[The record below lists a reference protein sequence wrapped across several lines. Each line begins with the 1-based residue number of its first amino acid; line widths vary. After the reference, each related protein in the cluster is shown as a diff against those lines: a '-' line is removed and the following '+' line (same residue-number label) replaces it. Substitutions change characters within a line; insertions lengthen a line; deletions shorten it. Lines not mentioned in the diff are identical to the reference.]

1 MTHKRMCAA
10 LCAALLLTC
19 SAARAEEKRIGDLI
33 YVPAM
38 TVQAE
43 SGTHTLRVTGLTLD
57 AQGDEPVQTQTLS
70 GVEFGVYVISSSGEV
85 MPWANP
91 LYPTEPMRIRTG
103 EGETRFSLPQ
113 GTEFYLR
120 QESAPEGY
128 LFDINALIPVTDGEV
143 VVQNAMAG
151 ELLLTAR
158 DSLGQPVEGA
168 TFTVISEEG
177 KTQTLVSDENGEAV
191 LSCARA
197 GVYRVEESTLPEGVY
212 DAVRVMTGRETDVV
226 SRTAYGISVQ
236 VSDATRTRL
245 TFEHPASGT
254 VQLTMKIASVGEDGQ
269 ILEAPLPGVRME
281 IWGEKVV
288 TIVTD
293 EAGTAQASLPEGQY
307 TVRLSCEDGA
317 VLPVSEGLM
326 IVESGSTTVIEL
338 TAAQPEG
345 RVALSAS
352 ASREAAGASMTLT
365 SEETGEVF
373 GPYAL
378 DGGNEAISALLA
390 PGAYTLTVQPPKDML
405 LGALACGEEETQE
418 DALRVQVSAGQLTQ
432 AQAELRTIESQRF
445 ALLRADVGED
455 GSQQMQTLDAPDNL
469 ELVGETGEAFGA
481 VQAGDG
487 AALVEALTGTY
498 RLRMPQEDAARLGVR
513 AESEAFE
520 LPGSAESIV
529 FSGVMTRLIV
539 SGVDESEAPVGGAV
553 YAVTDG
559 AGNRVEVT
567 TDESGLAVTPLLA
580 AGTLTVETVVAP
592 QAHDAAF
599 AETVT
604 AQPGEAA
611 RVTLVHEQ
619 YGTASFA
626 VRMQQLDERGE
637 YALAAVPSASISIC
651 RLDGEEVASLTA
663 GEDGLISARL
673 ESGEY
678 IAVVDDAPGTGR
690 ADEGV
695 RFEMTNAQTTQVEL
709 RCYDALGGVRISLV
723 GGALDDGELAQVR
736 FSLTAQDGSTARV
749 TRMQDGFYAGGLTAG
764 SYTLSQTQMPQGYT
778 LGEARSV
785 TVTGGEV
792 TQVSVPLEEY
802 AVLSVSKTGLTFN
815 DSMQTFVVPLTGEYG
830 VFTLE
835 DGAMKPYPS
844 EEAQLTVWSNVT
856 PEQIAGGRQAQLRMP
871 AAVEGTTYYLRE
883 LGTAQ
888 GFALD
893 ETYHEVTL
901 TAGGEATVAC
911 TVSSDRGFFTLEQL
925 DAATGAHVSGGSY
938 ELVDAQTKE
947 TVLAFEMGGEAYT
960 NSMAVAVGSY
970 LLRQT
975 KAAPGYALSAQ
986 AEQEIAIEPYL
997 TQGGATAQAF
1007 MSCAR
1012 VPQDGQMDMIEEL
1025 YAAQEQGLTL
1035 VCVSGGVLDQGQS
1048 LSLPRLTASVSAQ
1061 DGTRVD
1067 VRSVQLDGAADSVGT
1082 TYRARVE
1089 YCLADG
1095 GWQPSDA
1102 RMTQALEGPVA
1113 VSLSDVADDVC
1124 AVRVTYLDA
1133 QTGEEIA
1140 RSGFTLGRVTLDVR
1154 TDAETPVQLLTEAD
1168 VTGTLIY
1175 QLALHGETMHLARE
1189 SHAQLA
1195 FEAAGSGRFATV
1207 PAGRDGSISGV
1218 VFFDNDAD
1226 GLMDVSET
1234 GRYAGMTVTLVSCEG
1249 DELETCRTDAQGC
1262 YRFDSISA
1270 GAYTVRFGAPD
1281 GVAFSRG
1288 EVYSEQAT
1296 SGVQDTRYGESGN
1309 MIIDGDHTDYVVNAG
1324 CIYAAEVGGT
1334 IIERDANGALEGF
1347 GSLNVEMRSLAA
1359 GSEEEPFVVLTEET
1373 GAFLLPGVLPGE
1385 YEVSV
1390 TLPQGYLCADAEEG
1404 RIVRTVTLAQG
1415 DACALGTFVIERGAS
1430 VSGFVRVDDDAD
1442 GVIPDGART
1451 LAGVCVKLLR
1461 ISGGHSELVSET
1473 ITDAD
1478 GAYRFDL
1485 LASGDYSV
1493 LFELSGDWAF
1503 TSFGGDSLVSG
1514 ATSKSGSTE
1523 CFALTPGLVL
1533 EQVNAGVTVPAQLT
1547 VSVFKDTQSDGQ
1559 KGVYEEMLSG
1569 VGVSLVR
1576 LEDGADA
1583 QRMTL
1588 TTGADGLAVFEGVS
1602 PGEYVLEYQMPDA
1615 WRATKQVDPQTTS
1628 YPVSCVPQSTLA
1640 TGRSE
1645 PFTLSMGE
1653 KDAQLYIGAMLSG
1666 SISGEVYYD
1675 DDADASRDEGEAGV
1689 NAALVEL
1696 LNAQGGV
1703 QETTATDENGAYA
1716 FEGLAPGRYTVRFT
1730 AQAGCGFSATERSMT
1745 RSGVQESDSNVS
1757 TTRTITIASGS
1768 AVTTASAGVVRLGA
1782 VSGSLWV
1789 DGNANGVMDEGE
1801 PRLTGVE
1808 VALMNGSGRNILTTV
1823 TSDADGAFSFDAV
1836 RPGSYM
1842 LRVSA
1847 PDGYVFSGAMAGSPL
1862 PVDSERDGRVYTR
1875 AFTLLGGARVEGV
1888 GFGLYT
1894 QSAVKGRV
1902 WLDRDYDG
1910 AMNGAEDGLRG
1921 AVLTLIAAD
1930 GTQAAQTTSQR
1941 TGEYSFSGLVP
1952 GSYTLRIALPEGY
1965 VYTRDGGDSA
1975 AAHAL
1980 DAQQTISLGEIA
1992 MGMTLSDVNI
2002 GALQPAA
2009 VSGFVWLDADDDGR
2023 RQPADA
2029 GVTGARVTLIP
2040 LDGGEETTV
2049 LADVTGAYRF
2059 EHVMPGRYA
2068 LRFELSDG
2076 LAFSKQVEGTRRV
2089 SCVPK
2094 LDALSAQSE
2103 AFDVTSGVN
2112 RTDMDAGVVGV
2123 SSVSGAV
2130 WEDSAY
2136 DGRRGKEERG
2146 VAGVQI
2152 ELIDAASGE
2161 TVAAVQTGEDGAY
2174 SIGFVRTGTYT
2185 VKATLP
2191 DGRVFTCEGASA
2203 ISDRDTSVG
2212 ETAPFTLAMGE
2223 GRDAL
2228 DIGAILPA
2236 AIGGVLYV
2244 DGDENGALDADEA
2257 GLDGAVITLMQ
2268 GGTVVATCET
2278 GADGAYAF
2286 DTVRPGTYRV
2296 RVTLPEDTLFSTQ
2309 TPLTLADAD
2318 ATEGETPAFAIG
2330 MGQQA
2335 QIDALGV
2342 VRAASISGRA
2352 WTDENADGLMASGE
2366 PALPGTKVELLAFDS
2381 QGIGRVLSSM
2391 TVEEDGAYAFGML
2404 RSGVYALR
2412 VTLPEGMLF
2421 ADSLGTEDSSA
2432 VPVVP
2437 GNVGMTAYMTLAM
2450 GERMDSVH
2458 VGGIRPGAIGDTVW
2472 YDLDGNGLQDYR
2484 EPLIAGVELTLW
2496 RVERDGSRQEAAR
2509 TTSDAYGYYCFAD
2522 LRPGTYQVSA
2532 ALREGCT
2539 LTYSFGEPLGEIDSD
2554 LDPESGFSAE
2564 IALGSGQTLRSV
2576 DVGYTEYVK

>member
-19 SAARAEEKRIGDLI
+19 SAAQAEEKRIGDLI

-43 SGTHTLRVTGLTLD
+43 SGTHTLRVTGLALD
-57 AQGDEPVQTQTLS
+57 AQGDEPVETQTLS
-70 GVEFGVYVISSSGEV
+70 GAEFGVYVISSTGGV
-85 MPWANP
+85 TPWANP
-91 LYPTEPMRIRTG
+91 LYPSEPMRIRTG

-128 LFDINALIPVTDGEV
+128 TFDSETLIPVTDEEI

-151 ELLLTAR
+151 QLLLTAR
-158 DSLGQPVEGA
+158 DSLGQPVAGV
-168 TFTVISEEG
+168 TFTVVSEDW
-177 KTQTLVSDENGEAV
+177 KTQKVISDENGEAV
-191 LSCARA
+191 LSCDHA
-197 GVYRVEESTLPEGVY
+197 GTYRVEESALPGDVY
-212 DAVRVMTGRETDVV
+212 DAVRVITGRETDVV
-226 SRTAYGISVQ
+226 SRTTYGISVQ
-236 VSDATRTRL
+236 VSDATRTRV

-254 VQLTMKIASVGEDGQ
+254 VQLTMKLASVGEDGQ
-269 ILEAPLPGVRME
+269 TIEAPLPGVRMD
-281 IWGEKVV
+281 ILGDRVT

-293 EAGTAQASLPEGQY
+293 EAGAAQASLLEGQY
-307 TVRLSCEDGA
+307 TVRLSCESDA

-345 RVALSAS
+345 RVALNAS
-352 ASREAAGASMTLT
+352 ASRVAAGASMTLA

-378 DGGNEAISALLA
+378 DGGNEAISAALA
-390 PGAYTLTVQPPKDML
+390 PGAYTLTVQPPKEML
-405 LGALACGEEETQE
+405 LGALACGGEETQ
-418 DALRVQVSAGQLTQ
+418 DGSLRVQVTAGQLTQ
-432 AQAELRTIESQRF
+432 VQAELRTIESQRF

-455 GSQQMQTLDAPDNL
+455 GSLQTKTLDVPDNL
-469 ELVGETGEAFGA
+469 TLVGETGEELGA

-487 AALVEALTGTY
+487 AALVEALSGTY
-498 RLRMPQEDAARLGVR
+498 RLRMPQEDAARLGVQ

-520 LPGSAESIV
+520 LPGSGESIV
-529 FSGVMTRLIV
+529 FSGVMTRLIIL
-539 SGVDESEAPVGGAV
+539 GVDENEAPVGGAV
-553 YAVTDG
+553 YAVTDE
-559 AGNRVEVT
+559 AGNSIEVT
-567 TDESGLAVTPLLA
+567 TDDSGLAVTPLLT
-580 AGTLTVETVVAP
+580 AGTLTVETVTAP
-592 QAHDAAF
+592 VAHDAAF
-599 AETVT
+599 AATVT
-604 AQPGEAA
+604 ANAGEAA

-626 VRMQQLDERGE
+626 VRMQQLDERGG
-637 YALAAVPSASISIC
+637 YALTAVPGAQISVC

-663 GEDGLISARL
+663 GEDGLVSARL

-678 IAVVDDAPGTGR
+678 VALVTDASGAEEGAV
-690 ADEGV
+690 
-695 RFEMTNAQTTQVEL
+695 FEMANAQTTQVEL
-709 RCYDALGGVRISLV
+709 LCHDALGGVRIALV
-723 GGALDDGELAQVR
+723 GGELDDEALAQVR
-736 FSLTAQDGSTARV
+736 FELTAQDGRAARV
-749 TRMQDGFYAGGLTAG
+749 TRVQEGFYAGGLAEG
-764 SYTLSQTQMPQGYT
+764 EYTLRQTQMPQGYT

-785 TVTGGEV
+785 TVSGGEV

-802 AVLSVSKTGLTFN
+802 AVLGVSKTGLTFN

-830 VFTLE
+830 VYTME
-835 DGAMKPYPS
+835 DGEMEAYPS
-844 EEAQLTVWSNVT
+844 GEAQMTVWSNVT
-856 PEQIAGGRQAQLRMP
+856 PEQIASGRTAQLRLP
-871 AAVEGTTYYLRE
+871 ASVEGTTYYLRE

-893 ETYHEVTL
+893 ESYHEVTL
-901 TAGGEATVAC
+901 TAGGEATVVC

-947 TVLAFEMGGEAYT
+947 TVLAFDMGDEAYT

-986 AEQEIAIEPYL
+986 PEQEIVVEPYL
-997 TQGGATAQAF
+997 TQGGAMTQAF
-1007 MSCAR
+1007 MSSAR
-1012 VPQDGQMDMIEEL
+1012 LPQDGQMDMIDEL

-1035 VCVSGGVLDQGQS
+1035 VCVSGGTLEQGQS
-1048 LSLPRLTASVSAQ
+1048 LSLPRLTVSVGAQ

-1067 VRSVQLDGAADSVGT
+1067 VRSVQLDGASDSVGT
-1082 TYRARVE
+1082 AYRARVE

-1113 VSLSDVADDVC
+1113 VSLSDAPDDVC
-1124 AVRVTYLDA
+1124 AVRVTYIDA

-1140 RSGFTLGRVTLDVR
+1140 RSGFTPGRVTLDVR
-1154 TDAETPVQLLTEAD
+1154 TDAEEAVQLSASAE

-1175 QLALHGETMHLARE
+1175 QLALQGETMRLERE
-1189 SHAQLA
+1189 SHTQLA
-1195 FEAAGSGRFATV
+1195 FEAVGSGRFATV
-1207 PAGRDGSISGV
+1207 PAGRDGSVSGV

-1226 GLMDVSET
+1226 GLMGISET
-1234 GRYAGMTVTLVSCEG
+1234 GRYAGMTVTLVSRAG
-1249 DELETCRTDAQGC
+1249 DELESCRTDAQGR

-1281 GVAFSRG
+1281 NVAFSRG
-1288 EVYSEQAT
+1288 AVYSEQAI
-1296 SGVQDTRYGESGN
+1296 SGVQDTRYGESGE

-1324 CIYAAEVGGT
+1324 CIYAAEVSGA
-1334 IIERDANGALEGF
+1334 IIERGADGALEGF
-1347 GSLNVEMRSLAA
+1347 GSLNVEMRSLTA

-1385 YEVSV
+1385 YEVSIA
-1390 TLPQGYLCADAEEG
+1390 LPQGFLCADAEDG
-1404 RIVRTVTLAQG
+1404 RIVRTVSLTQG
-1415 DACALGTFVIERGAS
+1415 DACDVGTFVIERGAS
-1430 VSGFVRVDDDAD
+1430 VSGLVRVDDDAD

-1451 LAGVCVKLLR
+1451 LSGVTVKLLR
-1461 ISGGHSELVSET
+1461 ISEGHSELVGET
-1473 ITDAD
+1473 MTDAS
-1478 GAYRFDL
+1478 GAYQFDL
-1485 LASGDYSV
+1485 LPSGDYSV

-1503 TSFGGDSLVSG
+1503 TRFGGDSLVSG
-1514 ATSKSGSTE
+1514 GSSSSGSTE
-1523 CFALTPGLVL
+1523 RFALTPGLAL

-1547 VSVFKDTQSDGQ
+1547 VSVFKDTQLDGQ

-1569 VGVSLVR
+1569 VSVSLIR
-1576 LEDGADA
+1576 LESGEDA

-1588 TTGADGLAVFEGVS
+1588 TTGEDGLAVFEGVS

-1615 WRATKQVDPQTTS
+1615 WRATKQVDPQTTG

-1640 TGRSE
+1640 MGRSE
-1645 PFTLSMGE
+1645 PFVLGMGE

-1675 DDADASRDEGEAGV
+1675 DDADATRDEGEASV
-1689 NAALVEL
+1689 NEALVEL
-1696 LNAQGGV
+1696 LNAQGEV
-1703 QETTATDENGAYA
+1703 QETTVTGANGAYA

-1730 AQAGCGFSATERSMT
+1730 AQAGCGFSATERSMV

-1768 AVTTASAGVVRLGA
+1768 AVTTASAGVVRLGT
-1782 VSGSLWV
+1782 VSGRIWV
-1789 DGNANGVMDEGE
+1789 DSNADGVMDAGE
-1801 PRLTGVE
+1801 PVLADVE
-1808 VALMNGSGRNILTTV
+1808 VALMNGSGRNILETA
-1823 TSDADGAFSFDAV
+1823 TSDADGRFSFDAV

-1842 LRVSA
+1842 LRVSS
-1847 PDGYVFSGAMAGSPL
+1847 PDGYVFSGAMVGSPL
-1862 PVDSERDGRVYTR
+1862 PVNSERDGRVYTPS
-1875 AFTLLGGARVEGV
+1875 FTLLGGARVEGV

-1902 WLDRDYDG
+1902 WLDKDYDG
-1910 AMNGAEDGLRG
+1910 AMGESEDGLRG

-1941 TGEYSFSGLVP
+1941 TGEYSFGGLAP
-1952 GSYTLRIALPEGY
+1952 GSYTLRVALPEGY
-1965 VYTRDGGDSA
+1965 VYTRDGGDSV
-1975 AAHAL
+1975 AAHAF

-1992 MGMTLSDVNI
+1992 MGSTLSDVNI
-2002 GALQPAA
+2002 GALAPSV

-2023 RQPADA
+2023 RQPSDA
-2029 GVTGARVTLIP
+2029 GVAGTRVTLIP
-2040 LDGGEETTV
+2040 LDGEAEATTT
-2049 LADVTGAYRF
+2049 ADATGAYRF
-2059 EHVMPGRYA
+2059 ENVMPGSYM
-2068 LRFELSDG
+2068 LRFELTDG
-2076 LAFSKQVEGTRRV
+2076 QAFSRQVEGTRRV
-2089 SCVPK
+2089 SCVPM
-2094 LDALSAQSE
+2094 LNAQSAE
-2103 AFDVTSGVN
+2103 SDVFTVTSGVN

-2123 SSVSGAV
+2123 SGISGAV

-2136 DGRRGKEERG
+2136 DGKRSREESG
-2146 VAGVQI
+2146 VAGAQI
-2152 ELIDAASGE
+2152 ELIDAANGE
-2161 TVAAVQTGEDGAY
+2161 TVASAQTGEDGAY
-2174 SIGFVRTGTYT
+2174 SIGYVRTGTYT
-2185 VKATLP
+2185 VKVTLP
-2191 DGRVFTCEGASA
+2191 DGRIFTCEGESA
-2203 ISDRDTSVG
+2203 ISDRDASAG
-2212 ETAPFTLAMGE
+2212 ETAPFALAMGE

-2236 AIGGVLYV
+2236 AIGGILYV
-2244 DGDENGALDADEA
+2244 DSDENGARDANEA
-2257 GLDGAVITLMQ
+2257 GLKGAVITLMQ

-2286 DTVRPGTYRV
+2286 ETVRPGTYRV

-2335 QIDALGV
+2335 QIDALGT
-2342 VRAASISGRA
+2342 VRAARIAGKA
-2352 WTDENADGLMASGE
+2352 WTDENADGRMGRSE

-2381 QGIGRVLSSM
+2381 QGIGRVLSGV
-2391 TVEEDGAYAFGML
+2391 TVGEDGEYAFGML

-2421 ADSLGTEDSSA
+2421 ADSLGTADSSA
-2432 VPVVP
+2432 VPVVT

-2450 GERMDSVH
+2450 GERRTSVH
-2458 VGGIRPGAIGDTVW
+2458 VGGILPGAIGDTVW
-2472 YDLDGNGLQDYR
+2472 LDLDGNGLQDYR
-2484 EPLIAGVELTLW
+2484 EPLIPGVELTLW

-2509 TTSDAYGYYCFAD
+2509 TTSDAYGYYSFTD
-2522 LRPGTYQVSA
+2522 LRPGTYQVGVT
-2532 ALREGCT
+2532 LREGCT
-2539 LTYSFGEPLGEIDSD
+2539 LTYSFGAPLGEIDSD
-2554 LDPESGFSAE
+2554 PDPESGLSAE

-2576 DVGYTEYVK
+2576 DVGFTEYTK